1 VNLTGLT
8 AATTYDIYVRTL
20 CSDNTYS
27 AWSQVTTFTTECDVI
42 TLPHAE
48 NFDSYTTTGTNSHPM
63 CWAWNS
69 TYSAS
74 YPYISSSYYSSGNRS
89 LYFYGAT
96 SGTYSLIAAP
106 EIASTYA
113 MNTVKVSVQFRVPSY
128 TSIGLIVG
136 AMTNPM
142 DATTFVAMDTLYNTS
157 TSAFEPH
164 TVSFASYTGTGRYV
178 AFMSYHPSNSG
189 ALYMDDVL
197 IEEDTT
203 IAPPTPTCDVPTGL
217 AVAAATIT
225 QTSATATWTAGGTE
239 TAWDVQVK
247 EHSSNTWGNATPTQT
262 TSFNI
267 TGLTAGTQYDVRVR
281 ANCGN
286 NNTSEWTAAVTFQ
299 TQSQGPGPD
308 PCNAPTGLTA
318 TGMTKN
324 SVVLDWAQDGNN
336 VTSWTVN
343 YREENVESWSVATAT
358 EHPYTLTGLQ
368 PATTYSVYVVAIC
381 GDGVTAPSGE
391 INFTTEADG
400 IADYEL
406 ATSLYPNPNNGQFTV
421 ASEQGTVNRVQIY
434 DVYGKL
440 LKTVEVNANTAELD
454 VRELSAGMYFV
465 RINTEKGV
473 VTKSFVKK

>member
-1 VNLTGLT
+1 
-8 AATTYDIYVRTL
+8 
-20 CSDNTYS
+20 
-27 AWSQVTTFTTECDVI
+27 
-42 TLPHAE
+42 
-48 NFDSYTTTGTNSHPM
+48 
-63 CWAWNS
+63 
-69 TYSAS
+69 
-74 YPYISSSYYSSGNRS
+74 
-89 LYFYGAT
+89 
-96 SGTYSLIAAP
+96 
-106 EIASTYA
+106 

-203 IAPPTPTCDVPTGL
+203 IVPPTPTCDVPTGL

-247 EHSSNTWGNATPTQT
+247 EHSSNTWGNAIPTQT
-262 TSFNI
+262 TSYNI

-281 ANCGN
+281 ANCGDA
-286 NNTSEWTAAVTFQ
+286 TSDWTTAVTFQ
-299 TQSQGPGPD
+299 TQAQGPGPD

-318 TGMTKN
+318 TNTTKN
-324 SVVLDWAQDGNN
+324 SVVLDWAQNGN
-336 VTSWTVN
+336 VTSWTVI
-343 YREENVESWSVATAT
+343 YKEENAAQSSSATAN

-368 PATTYSVYVVAIC
+368 PATTYTVNVVANC
-381 GDGVTAPSGE
+381 ADGQSDPSNTVT
-391 INFTTEADG
+391 FTTATDG
-400 IADYEL
+400 ISDYEL
-406 ATSLYPNPNNGQFTV
+406 ATSLYPNPNNGQFTIIN
-421 ASEQGTVNRVQIY
+421 EQLIINNVNVY

-440 LKTVEVNANTAELD
+440 LKTVEVNGNMVDLD

-465 RINTEKGV
+465 RISTEKGV
-473 VTKSFVKK
+473 VTKSFVRR